1 MNYKNE
7 SMAHRLLQA
16 PYGVNEQGVLTVEGV
31 SVADLANE
39 FGSPLFIYSAA
50 RMRESLDRIRTATH
64 HRADLFYSIKAN
76 PHPAIVKVFHE
87 AGAGAE
93 IASGAEYEFARQAG
107 VAPERIVFAGP
118 GKSTAELEHVIDR
131 GIAEIHVEATDELDR
146 LSDIAA
152 AHKVPVSISLRI
164 NPVDS
169 AQGGSMRMGGKAI
182 QFGIDEE
189 QIDAVLGR
197 YGDDPW
203 ISIKGIHLFAGTQI
217 LDAEVLL
224 TQWEHSLSLAKRIA
238 RKLERSLDTI
248 DLGGGLGIPCFAQEK
263 ELDLA
268 LIESRA
274 ETLFSVLDEEP
285 FLKNARVIL
294 EPGRFLAGP
303 AGIYVTKVVSM
314 KQSRAQW
321 FAVTNGGMNHH
332 LAASGNLGQV
342 IKKDYPLLLASG
354 VNRPHDQSVTVVGP
368 LCTPLDTYGRK
379 TPLPMPEVGNLIA
392 IMQSGAYGLSASPN
406 GFLSQPMAAEVL
418 IDQGKP
424 QLIRAPGS
432 FENPITHPI
441 GF

>member
-1 MNYKNE
+1 MDYQND

-16 PYGVNEQGVLTVEGV
+16 PYGVNDEDVLTVEGV

-39 FGSPLFIYSAA
+39 YGSPLFIYSAA
-50 RMRESLDRIRTATH
+50 RMRESLAQIRAATH
-64 HRADLFYSIKAN
+64 HRTDLFYSIKAN
-76 PHPAIVKVFHE
+76 PHPAIVKVFHD

-93 IASGAEYEFARQAG
+93 IASGAEYEFARRAG
-107 VAPERIVFAGP
+107 VTPERIVFAGP
-118 GKSTAELEHVIDR
+118 GKSTAELEHVIKR

-146 LSDIAA
+146 LRIVAA

-189 QIDAVLGR
+189 QIDTVLAQ
-197 YGDDPW
+197 YGNDPW
-203 ISIKGIHLFAGTQI
+203 ITIKGIHLFAGTQI

-224 TQWEHSLSLAKRIA
+224 TQWAHSLSLAKRIA
-238 RKLERSLDTI
+238 RKLDRPLATI
-248 DLGGGLGIPCFAQEK
+248 DLGGGLGIPCFAQER

-268 LIESRA
+268 LIAARSQA
-274 ETLFSVLDEEP
+274 LFATIDEEP
-285 FLKNARVIL
+285 HLKNARVIL

-303 AGIYVTKVVSM
+303 AGLYVTKVVSM
-314 KQSRAQW
+314 KQSRDQW

-354 VNRPHDQSVTVVGP
+354 VNRPHDQAVTVVGP

-379 TPLPMPEVGNLIA
+379 TPLPLPEMGNLIA
-392 IMQSGAYGLSASPN
+392 VMQSGAYGLSASPI
-406 GFLSQPMAAEVL
+406 GFLSQPIAAEVL
-418 IDQGKP
+418 IDQGEP
-424 QLIRAPGS
+424 RLIRAAGS
-432 FENPITHPI
+432 FENPVTHPI